1 VGSIS
6 ILVDHEYN
14 GRRSIQ
20 FYNQFGKI
28 TRKRHPIMTN
38 QELPEEPEQALD
50 SWGFYAKGYDQAVD
64 DVLDILTDSF
74 SLTPVVSKIRELK
87 K

>member
-1 VGSIS
+1 
-6 ILVDHEYN
+6 
-14 GRRSIQ
+14 
-20 FYNQFGKI
+20 
-28 TRKRHPIMTN
+28 MTN